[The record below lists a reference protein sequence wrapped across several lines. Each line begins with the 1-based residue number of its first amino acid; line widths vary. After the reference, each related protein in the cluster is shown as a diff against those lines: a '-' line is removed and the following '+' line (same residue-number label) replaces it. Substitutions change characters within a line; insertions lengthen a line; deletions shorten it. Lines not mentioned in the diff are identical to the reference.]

1 MAIVSC
7 CQGRSA
13 LASVVLD
20 KQKRDEGTGD
30 GNMYVAD
37 DWRPSAFLSCLK
49 KLAQSLDAKEGSV
62 AVVVDILCSLS
73 LSALHLTVQNDE

>member
-30 GNMYVAD
+30 GNMYVAN
-37 DWRPSAFLSCLK
+37 DWRPSPFLSCLK
-49 KLAQSLDAKEGSV
+49 KLAQSLDAEGSV